1 MIIPEELRTSPRFA
15 RVMKLPLRHDVI
27 TLTTPVFFE
36 QLFVNLLGIVNTI
49 MAARVSREA
58 VSAIGMV
65 DAINQVIL
73 AMFSALAI
81 GATVVVAQCYGRGE
95 RLKAGRAMLQ
105 ASVSCTLL
113 AVCLAALAIVTRTP
127 LLTALYGHPGVLVE
141 THMQDYLLITALGYP
156 LTALTLVISG
166 ALRGA
171 GETRMAMQANTLM
184 NVVNVVLGYVLIYG
198 IHLYTRWLDIRIAP
212 HGVIGA
218 ACAISLARLA
228 GTVYLLYALRRHH
241 HLLPARLRGFRFDA
255 VLLRPIFAIGIPSG
269 IESLVFNGG
278 KLLVQIMVVSMG
290 TAAVA
295 ASFIGFS
302 VSTMLNIPGNAL
314 AVALTTLVGQSIGR
328 HDERQA
334 ENDMRY
340 VLLLS
345 TAMMCVIGLLCW
357 PLARGLV
364 GLYSTDPEVLTLGTR
379 LVEINCLFLV
389 VWPSTFVLPYGL
401 KGAGDARYAMVTTLI
416 GMLTCRILL
425 GYVFGV
431 IFGWGVVGVWL
442 GMFADWLIRSTLYL
456 LRFSRG
462 QWKGRQLLG

>member
-1 MIIPEELRTSPRFA
+1 MSPGPVRLLLN
-15 RVMKLPLRHDVI
+15 RVMKLQLRRDVI
-27 TLTTPVFFE
+27 VLTTPVFFE

-65 DAINQVIL
+65 DAINQIIL
-73 AMFSALAI
+73 ALFSALAI

-95 RLKAGRAMLQ
+95 HLRAGKAMLQ
-105 ASVSCTLL
+105 ATVSCTLL
-113 AVCLAALAIVTRTP
+113 AVSLGALAILMRKP
-127 LLTALYGHPGVLVE
+127 LLAMLYGNPGALVE
-141 THMQDYLLITALGYP
+141 TYMQDYLLITALSYP

-184 NVVNVVLGYVLIYG
+184 NVANVILGYVLIYG
-198 IHLYTRWLDIRIAP
+198 MHLRTQWLDIHVAP

-228 GTVYLLYALRRHH
+228 GALYLLYALRRHR
-241 HLLPARLRGFRFDA
+241 HLLPARLRGFRFDTT
-255 VLLRPIFAIGIPSG
+255 LLRPIFAIGIPSG

-278 KLLVQIMVVSMG
+278 KLLVQIMVVGMG

-302 VSTMLNIPGNAL
+302 ISTLLNIPGNAL

-328 HDERQA
+328 RDERRA
-334 ENDMRY
+334 ENDMWY
-340 VLLLS
+340 VLCLA
-345 TAMMCVIGLLCW
+345 TALMTSIGMVCW
-357 PLARGLV
+357 PLARWFV
-364 GLYSTDPEVLTLGTR
+364 GLYSQDAEIIALGSH
-379 LVEINCLFLV
+379 LVQLNCLFLV
-389 VWPSTFVLPYGL
+389 VWPATFVLPNGL

-416 GMLTCRILL
+416 GMCAFRILL

-431 IFGWGVVGVWL
+431 MFEWGVTGVWL

-456 LRFSRG
+456 ARFSRG
-462 QWKGRQLLG
+462 HWKGRQLIA